1 MIKCCSWWNIPFC
14 QLLGKKFKKT
24 PNKYFWSPPSSAP
37 EYKYAASRCIEKLL
51 HSFTLSRTHSLHG
64 PSFTPHSPS
73 TSWCWRAAFQECTA
87 YHLGLG
93 VIRRW
98 WKMRCCCASL
108 QECTA
113 DHKSP
118 KWLIFPL
125 GLACRT
131 PSGFSQAPWI
141 TSFLGMSGPHRNPL
155 KLFLIISICF
165 FWWLL
170 KWVCLIESS
179 LHCMCLP
186 FQNV

>member
-1 MIKCCSWWNIPFC
+1 MWSNFASNEISYFARFKESNKIRHQIKNFVARQYQLQTINMHCILCSISC
-14 QLLGKKFKKT
+14 T
-24 PNKYFWSPPSSAP
+24 AYHAVSAP

-87 YHLGLG
+87 YHLGLR

-98 WKMRCCCASL
+98 WKRWCCCASL

-131 PSGFSQAPWI
+131 PIW
-141 TSFLGMSGPHRNPL
+141 LLSGPVNH
-155 KLFLIISICF
+155 LFSGDVRTETL
-165 FWWLL
+165 
-170 KWVCLIESS
+170 
-179 LHCMCLP
+179 
-186 FQNV
+186 

>member
-1 MIKCCSWWNIPFC
+1 MIKCCSWWSIPFC
-14 QLLGKKFKKT
+14 QILGKKFKKT
-24 PNKYFWSPPSSAP
+24 QNKCFCSPPVSAP

-87 YHLGLG
+87 YHLGLR

-98 WKMRCCCASL
+98 RKRRCCCASL

-131 PSGFSQAPWI
+131 PIW
-141 TSFLGMSGPHRNPL
+141 LLSGPVNH
-155 KLFLIISICF
+155 LFSGDVRPAQKPFKTIS
-165 FWWLL
+165 
-170 KWVCLIESS
+170 
-179 LHCMCLP
+179 H
-186 FQNV
+186 N